1 MSHEICTA
9 IFRRLGQLDLLF
21 SKDTPGMIWRK
32 YLEPDF
38 SASHLNFTSQH
49 KIRSTTFFDVMHALM
64 RKLCN
69 VQTTVLSNGDP
80 LTVHSIRTTFQD
92 GTVSCNPASSQMWF
106 VPAILPDGWAVY
118 AFDMTR
124 KRIIVLDP
132 AVGPFDY
139 SNRRVKHA

>member
-38 SASHLNFTSQH
+38 A
-49 KIRSTTFFDVMHALM
+49 
-64 RKLCN
+64 
-69 VQTTVLSNGDP
+69 TTVLSNGDP

-139 SNRRVKHA
+139 SNRRVSMHEFVSNKLHAALFHCLHSFFQFLAL